1 MDTDIPLPE
10 IVLIPS
16 AFFVFHQWLAG
27 WLPCCVQSPKLSYE
41 EEEEENDD
49 VSQQGSSH
57 GAECDNNKSK
67 HCKKKK
73 KKKKKWQGIIYD
85 LKQR

>member
-1 MDTDIPLPE
+1 LPE
-10 IVLIPS
+10 IVLIPR

-41 EEEEENDD
+41 EEEEEEEDDDD

-67 HCKKKK
+67 HCNN
-73 KKKKKWQGIIYD
+73 KKKKKWQGTIYD